1 MHVYDNTF
9 VEGYKVHL
17 CLFDDRLG
25 YIIIYDIHTGI
36 GEMQYFT
43 DLQVAM
49 NFIKEFKKY

>member
-25 YIIIYDIHTGI
+25 YIIIYDVHTGI
-36 GEMQYFT
+36 GEIKYFT
-43 DLQVAM
+43 DLRIAM
-49 NFIKEFKKY
+49 NFIKKFKKS